1 MSYQTI
7 VVHADKSSG
16 SAARIRLAVQ
26 LAEQEKAHLVGT
38 ALTGIP
44 RYMYAGSPFDMT
56 GLVIGDVAAT
66 AERRAD
72 EALAEFEQITAR
84 AELKSSER
92 RLLNDDEYTG
102 LCLQARYA
110 DLVVLGQANPEAP
123 DNGALLHDLPEY
135 VVLNSG
141 RPVLVVPYVGQF
153 ATSGNRVLVAWNGSV
168 EAARAVTG
176 ALPLLRRA
184 AKVTIAVFDPRVGD
198 RAHGEEPGADIA
210 LYLARHGV
218 NVEVTVERRPATS
231 DVGNALLT
239 LAANLSADLIVM
251 GAYGH
256 TRLREMLLG
265 GATRT
270 VLASMTVPVLMAH

>member
-1 MSYQTI
+1 MPYQTI
-7 VVHADKSSG
+7 VVHADKSKG
-16 SAARIRLAVQ
+16 SSARIELAARLEQ
-26 LAEQEKAHLVGT
+26 QEKAHLVGT

-44 RYMYAGSPFDMT
+44 RYMYSGSPFDMT
-56 GLVIGDVAAT
+56 GIVIGDVAAT
-66 AERRAD
+66 AERRAN
-72 EALAEFEQITAR
+72 EALAEFERLVAR
-84 AELKSSER
+84 VELKSSEQ
-92 RLLNDDEYTG
+92 RLLSDDEYSG

-110 DLVVLGQANPEAP
+110 DLVVLGQADP
-123 DNGALLHDLPEY
+123 DGPGPGALLHDLPEY

-141 RPVLVVPYVGQF
+141 RPVLVVPYIGQF

-176 ALPLLRRA
+176 AIPLLRRA
-184 AKVTIAVFDPRVGD
+184 AKVTIAVFNPQIGS

-218 NVEVTVERRPATS
+218 NVEVTVEQRPATS
-231 DVGNALLT
+231 DVGNALLS
-239 LAANLSADLIVM
+239 LAANISADLIVM